1 MPFLNGKENHTDWRT
16 LIHKMITVTTDEYLS
31 VCDMN
36 NRDRDKTSETL
47 YLWFGHS
54 KIVMATTNPETLL
67 QMITTAAHANKSN
80 YLGHP

>member
-1 MPFLNGKENHTDWRT
+1 
-16 LIHKMITVTTDEYLS
+16 MITVTTDEYLS

-54 KIVMATTNPETLL
+54 KIVMATTNPDNLIVPFSVAVTI
-67 QMITTAAHANKSN
+67 QTM
-80 YLGHP
+80 